1 MSIATSSMLVELN
14 ISVWGATKKDNAVT
28 DKVTH
33 DNNAARDAGRWQKN
47 LMVGND
53 KLKELSDYA
62 ASVRTWHNHHTLPWS
77 DKGPRLLATSLF
89 LDYKT
94 ELNARR
100 AWFERKRDEFIADYP
115 TFILGVSQGLGSTH
129 NPDDYPSVSE
139 LAQKFG
145 FRVVFT
151 PVPESG
157 DFRVDVPQEEL
168 AVLRSEYDEAFD
180 TRLAEAM
187 KTPWE
192 QLHKLLTGMSEKPL
206 ASGHDDGRG
215 SRASGTAYPGST
227 ARRRCHVVDPRPKPR
242 NRRDVRTRP
251 RHGPV
256 DGERGQDPPPCRS
269 GVQDRGGPPA
279 GG

>member
-192 QLHKLLTGMSEKPL
+192 QLHKLLTGMSEKL
-206 ASGHDDGRG
+206 GLEEKTRWYESFVGNAHSLCAMLGHLNITGDPELER
-215 SRASGTAYPGST
+215 
-227 ARRRCHVVDPRPKPR
+227 ARRRLEQAMQGVHIEDLKE
-242 NRRDVRTRP
+242 DASVRSEVKAKLDKLL
-251 RHGPV
+251 G
-256 DGERGQDPPPCRS
+256 DYNW
-269 GVQDRGGPPA
+269 
-279 GG
+279 